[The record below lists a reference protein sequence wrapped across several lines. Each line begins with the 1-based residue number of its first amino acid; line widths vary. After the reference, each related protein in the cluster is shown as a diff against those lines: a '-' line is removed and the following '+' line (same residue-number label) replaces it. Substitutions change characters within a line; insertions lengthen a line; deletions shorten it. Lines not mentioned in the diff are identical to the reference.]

1 MQMTDLRVPNRLMGG
16 CLLVVAIHALGGCP
30 APAPVVPT
38 VDATDAASDS
48 GDDAAVVLDAAGTQ
62 CMRACATLKKLG
74 CPEAETPDGGDT
86 CVTLCQRAQDTR
98 KFDMRPQCVSDAGS
112 VEQLR
117 ACGTVRCKK

>member
-1 MQMTDLRVPNRLMGG
+1 MMRVPNRMMGA

-30 APAPVVPT
+30 SPAPVVPT
-38 VDATDAASDS
+38 VDATDAAIVI
-48 GDDAAVVLDAAGTQ
+48 DDAAVLDATGTQ

-86 CVTLCQRAQDTR
+86 CVALCQRAQDTK